1 MLLPDKVAVI
11 YGAGGAIG
19 GAVARAFASEGATVY
34 LTGRVQAPVKAVT
47 EEIVSAGGSAESAE
61 VDALDERAVDEHLQS
76 VIDQAGRLDI
86 SFNAVGIPDAKL
98 LGLPLV
104 EMDAVQFSLPVTAY
118 ATSYFLTARLAARR
132 MIPNKSGVIMTVTAL
147 LSRTG
152 TRLNGGYG
160 PAQAAEEALTR
171 DLSAELAPHGIRVVG
186 LRPHGMP
193 QTSSLREAYDAR
205 AKATR
210 LTWDQFHD
218 YLAST
223 THSRRVMTV
232 DEVANMAVFMASDR
246 ASGMT
251 GTTVNLTMG
260 SLDD

>member
-104 EMDAVQFSLPVTAY
+104 EMDAVQFSLPVTTY

-132 MIPNKSGVIMTVTAL
+132 KIPNKYGVIM
-147 LSRTG
+147 
-152 TRLNGGYG
+152 
-160 PAQAAEEALTR
+160 
-171 DLSAELAPHGIRVVG
+171 
-186 LRPHGMP
+186 
-193 QTSSLREAYDAR
+193 
-205 AKATR
+205 
-210 LTWDQFHD
+210 
-218 YLAST
+218 
-223 THSRRVMTV
+223 
-232 DEVANMAVFMASDR
+232 
-246 ASGMT
+246 
-251 GTTVNLTMG
+251 
-260 SLDD
+260 